1 LPERG
6 DSNSDNPYADSAM
19 LLLEQAIERSTMRL
33 QNAVTELDK
42 ILSSLPDQL
51 TISEI
56 SSVSPLNIGAFS

>member
-1 LPERG
+1 
-6 DSNSDNPYADSAM
+6 M

-42 ILSSLPDQL
+42 IMSSLPDQL